1 MTKSHLLFWVF
12 KFLFDRHPAVMEDLI
27 KNFYEEKWAP
37 IEGAWTIKETFL
49 ERLRAY
55 EQVKGK

>member
-37 IEGAWTIKETFL
+37 NEGASAIKASFL
-49 ERLRAY
+49 ERLSAY
-55 EQVKGK
+55 EQVKDK